1 MIARIKEGQW
11 AQGALKE
18 VIALHS
24 AQFEKM
30 DDPYLRERGD
40 DVRELGNR
48 LLGHIERRNKRR
60 QHFPR
65 DTILIGDDL
74 GVADI
79 GKVPRDRLQG
89 LVSGRGSVNSHLAIL
104 AEAMGIPTVMGVK
117 DLPMAMIDGGTS
129 LSTV

>member
-1 MIARIKEGQW
+1 
-11 AQGALKE
+11 
-18 VIALHS
+18 
-24 AQFEKM
+24 M

-40 DVRELGNR
+40 EVRELGNR

-89 LVSGRGSVNSHLAIL
+89 LVSAGVGTHLAIL

-117 DLPMAMIDGGTS
+117 DCPWR
-129 LSTV
+129 